1 MQNKGEEFEMEEVI
15 EEVLT
20 DRILEAVKKR
30 NAKEIKEI
38 FETVPNID
46 IAEALDEV
54 EDAAVFLYIF
64 RTVSSEYT
72 SDFFTELTSDQQEM
86 IINAFTDKQLIE
98 LLDNSF
104 ADDIVDTLEE
114 MPANVVAR
122 VLKACPADLRKDVNN
137 LLNYK
142 ENTAGS
148 VMTTEYLDM
157 KDDLTVKEALKIIR
171 KRGKDAETVYT
182 VFVRDSKRNL
192 MGTINLDDLIFAD
205 EDEVLSDIMDR
216 DFVTCNVNDDQ
227 EEVANMFKRYDL
239 NAMAVVNNENKII
252 GIITI
257 DDVVDII
264 VEEATEDIAH
274 LNQISN
280 MDEPYLK
287 TPVHKLIIKCVPWLI
302 TLIVLQL
309 FSALI
314 ISGFEEKIATLT
326 ILSFFM
332 TLVADAG
339 GNAGGQTTTLIV
351 RSISLDEFDK
361 GDFWRVVWKEL
372 RVALSI
378 AGIIA
383 VFSFGWVFLETFI
396 MNDKTLDSIQRAG
409 SAFSDMSFRL
419 VVSGLVASTLFVAM
433 VVSRMIACILPFL
446 AKALKLDPA
455 VVCGPFTTT
464 IVDVIT
470 LLTYFLLWTFAF
482 GPMLG
487 L

>member
-1 MQNKGEEFEMEEVI
+1 
-15 EEVLT
+15 
-20 DRILEAVKKR
+20 
-30 NAKEIKEI
+30 
-38 FETVPNID
+38 
-46 IAEALDEV
+46 
-54 EDAAVFLYIF
+54 
-64 RTVSSEYT
+64 
-72 SDFFTELTSDQQEM
+72 
-86 IINAFTDKQLIE
+86 
-98 LLDNSF
+98 
-104 ADDIVDTLEE
+104 
-114 MPANVVAR
+114 
-122 VLKACPADLRKDVNN
+122 
-137 LLNYK
+137 
-142 ENTAGS
+142 
-148 VMTTEYLDM
+148 
-157 KDDLTVKEALKIIR
+157 
-171 KRGKDAETVYT
+171 
-182 VFVRDSKRNL
+182 
-192 MGTINLDDLIFAD
+192 
-205 EDEVLSDIMDR
+205 MDR

-464 IVDVIT
+464 LVDVIT
-470 LLTYFLLWTFAF
+470 LLTYFLLWTFLF